1 MIKVTAYIRPHRLE
15 EVKTAVSALGVSG
28 LTVSDARGSGTG
40 PERGGLLAG
49 QTVMVHL
56 SLRSKVEVVA
66 PDEMLEDLLSAIRSA
81 ALTGE
86 EGDGKVF
93 VERIQEVVR
102 VRTWERQV
110 QE

>member
-1 MIKVTAYIRPHRLE
+1 MLE
-15 EVKTAVSALGVSG
+15 A
-28 LTVSDARGSGTG
+28 
-40 PERGGLLAG
+40 LLA
-49 QTVMVHL
+49 
-56 SLRSKVEVVA
+56 
-66 PDEMLEDLLSAIRSA
+66 AIRSA
-81 ALTGE
+81 AFTGE